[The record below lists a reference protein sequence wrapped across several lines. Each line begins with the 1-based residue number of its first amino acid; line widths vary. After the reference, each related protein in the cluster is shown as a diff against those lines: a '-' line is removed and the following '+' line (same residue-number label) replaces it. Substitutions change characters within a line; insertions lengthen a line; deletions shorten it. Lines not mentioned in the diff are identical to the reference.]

1 MAVSLGKQI
10 KGSITVGAE
19 EVTFTFRQPSNAELN
34 QFLNARYQMGRRAR
48 MQDNS
53 IEERA
58 RFFDLLLVDI
68 ENLVDAEGAAVG
80 PDRKDLV
87 PLNWKSGLIFTL
99 FEDAEVSEK
108 N

>member
-1 MAVSLGKQI
+1 MPVSLGKQI
-10 KGSITVGAE
+10 KGAITVGNE
-19 EVTFTFRQPSNAELN
+19 DVTFTFRQPSNAELN
-34 QFLNARYQMGRRAR
+34 QFLNARYQMGRRAK

-58 RFFDLLLVDI
+58 KFFDLLI
-68 ENLVDAEGAAVG
+68 EEIDNLVDKDGEPVGA
-80 PDRKDLV
+80 DRKELV